1 MDSLRPII
9 GLILG
14 IIVLVYAGL
23 AYTGS
28 PLLQSLPA
36 FLSGRKGDLLW
47 GGGWVLVAL
56 ALLLG
61 IVGLLLGQP
70 LLIPRIIVG
79 ILGLLLLVLAWPR
92 SKTTA

>member
-1 MDSLRPII
+1 MDDLLPII

-14 IIVLVYAGL
+14 IIVLAYAVL

-28 PLLQSLPA
+28 TLLQSAPA

-47 GGGWVLVAL
+47 VGGWALVGL
-56 ALLLG
+56 ALIMG
-61 IVGLLLGQP
+61 IIGSMIAAN
-70 LLIPRIIVG
+70 LLIPRLIVG

>member
-1 MDSLRPII
+1 MDELLPIV

-14 IIVLVYAGL
+14 VIVLAYAVL

-28 PLLQSLPA
+28 TLLQSVPA

-47 GGGWVLVAL
+47 VGGWVLVGL
-56 ALLLG
+56 ALIMG
-61 IVGLLLGQP
+61 IIGSLIAAN

>member
-1 MDSLRPII
+1 MDDLLPII

-14 IIVLVYAGL
+14 IIVLAYAIL

-28 PLLQSLPA
+28 TMLQSAPA

-47 GGGWVLVAL
+47 VGGWALLGL
-56 ALLLG
+56 ALIMG
-61 IVGLLLGQP
+61 IIGSVISTN

-79 ILGLLLLVLAWPR
+79 VLGLLLLVLAWPR
-92 SKTTA
+92 SKSAA

>member
-1 MDSLRPII
+1 MDDLLPII

-14 IIVLVYAGL
+14 VIVLAYAVL

-28 PLLQSLPA
+28 TVLQSAPA

-47 GGGWVLVAL
+47 VGGWALVGL
-56 ALLLG
+56 ALIMG
-61 IVGLLLGQP
+61 IIGSMIAAT
-70 LLIPRIIVG
+70 LLIPRLIVG

>member
-1 MDSLRPII
+1 MNSLLPIV
-9 GLILG
+9 GLVLG
-14 IIVLVYAGL
+14 IVVLAYAVL

-28 PLLQSLPA
+28 TMLQSAPA
-36 FLSGRKGDLLW
+36 FLHGRKGDLLW
-47 GGGWVLVAL
+47 VGGWALIGL
-56 ALLLG
+56 ALIMG
-61 IVGLLLGQP
+61 IIGAMISAN

>member
-1 MDSLRPII
+1 MDDLVPII

-14 IIVLVYAGL
+14 IIVLAYAVL

-28 PLLQSLPA
+28 TMLQSAPA

-47 GGGWVLVAL
+47 VGGWVLVGL
-56 ALLLG
+56 ALIMG
-61 IVGLLLGQP
+61 IIGSLINTN

-79 ILGLLLLVLAWPR
+79 ILGVLLLVLAWPR
-92 SKTTA
+92 SRTTA

>member
-1 MDSLRPII
+1 
-9 GLILG
+9 
-14 IIVLVYAGL
+14 VLAYAVL

-28 PLLQSLPA
+28 TVLQSAPA

-47 GGGWVLVAL
+47 VGGWALVGL
-56 ALLLG
+56 ALIMG
-61 IVGLLLGQP
+61 IIGSMIAAN
-70 LLIPRIIVG
+70 LLIPRLIVG

>member
-1 MDSLRPII
+1 MDDLLPII

-14 IIVLVYAGL
+14 VIVLAYAVL

-28 PLLQSLPA
+28 MVLQSAPA

-47 GGGWVLVAL
+47 VGGWALVGL
-56 ALLLG
+56 ALIMG
-61 IVGLLLGQP
+61 IIGSMIAAN
-70 LLIPRIIVG
+70 LLIPRLIVG

>member
-1 MDSLRPII
+1 MLPIV

-14 IIVLVYAGL
+14 VVVLAYAVL

-28 PLLQSLPA
+28 TLLQSAPA

-47 GGGWVLVAL
+47 VGGWVLVGL
-56 ALLLG
+56 ALIMG
-61 IVGLLLGQP
+61 IIGSLVNAN

-79 ILGLLLLVLAWPR
+79 VLGLLLLVLAWPR
-92 SKTTA
+92 SKTAA

>member
-1 MDSLRPII
+1 MDDLLPII

-14 IIVLVYAGL
+14 VIVLAYAVL

-28 PLLQSLPA
+28 MGLQSAPA

-47 GGGWVLVAL
+47 VGGWALVGL
-56 ALLLG
+56 ALIMG
-61 IVGLLLGQP
+61 IIGSMIAAN
-70 LLIPRIIVG
+70 LLIPRLIVG

>member
-1 MDSLRPII
+1 MDELLPII

-14 IIVLVYAGL
+14 VIVLAYAVL

-28 PLLQSLPA
+28 TVLQSAPA

-47 GGGWVLVAL
+47 VGGWLLVGL
-56 ALLLG
+56 ALIMGSIGSL
-61 IVGLLLGQP
+61 IAAN

>member
-1 MDSLRPII
+1 MDSLLPII

-14 IIVLVYAGL
+14 IIVLVYAVL

-28 PLLQSLPA
+28 PLLQSAPA

-47 GGGWVLVAL
+47 VGGWVLVGL

-61 IVGLLLGQP
+61 IVGSLISAN

-92 SKTTA
+92 SKTTT

>member
-1 MDSLRPII
+1 MDDLLPII

-14 IIVLVYAGL
+14 VIVLAYAVL

-28 PLLQSLPA
+28 TVLQSAPA

-47 GGGWVLVAL
+47 VGGWALVGL
-56 ALLLG
+56 ALIMG
-61 IVGLLLGQP
+61 IIGSMIAAN
-70 LLIPRIIVG
+70 LLIPRLIVG